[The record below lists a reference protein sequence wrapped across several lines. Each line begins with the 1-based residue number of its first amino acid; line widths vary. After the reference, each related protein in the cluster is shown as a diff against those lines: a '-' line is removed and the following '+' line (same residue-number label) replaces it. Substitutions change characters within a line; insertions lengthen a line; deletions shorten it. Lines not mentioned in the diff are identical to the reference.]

1 MDIPA
6 RLRKEVSVELC
17 KPLTN
22 IINSCL
28 AEGVYPALWKREW
41 VSPIPKVKEPEVL
54 KDVRKVA
61 STSDYNK
68 VLESVIKDFITED
81 ISHKLDPQQFGG
93 KKGHGTEHMIVSL
106 MDRILKL
113 LDNNNTRSA
122 VLKAGVDWSSAFER
136 GDPTKTTTRFIA
148 MGLRPSIVKLMSSY
162 MTSRHMTVKFN
173 GQESSLIKLCGGFP
187 AGSVIG
193 QDCYLVASNDAA
205 DHVSTDDRFRYIDD
219 LEILELVMLSGILQ
233 QYDGYSYVPS
243 DIPLNYSLL
252 PGNTTNTQSNLDTI
266 SRWTN
271 SNQMRLNPQ
280 KSSYMVFSRSREQFV
295 TRLTINNDKIDQKN
309 VSRILGCWVDE
320 DAGKWNTNT
329 KELCKSAYSRM
340 SMLTKLKYVGVSTE
354 DLIEIYTLFIRSR
367 AEYVSVVWHSSLTQE
382 QAQKIESIQK
392 TCLKIILRDNYID
405 YPTALEWTGLKELF
419 LRRQNRCLAFAKSSL
434 KYPIGAKMFPS
445 NHEHSQN
452 IRIREKFQVNF
463 AHTESYR
470 RSAVPYCQ
478 GLLNEDARAREVAA
492 RERQEARART
502 AELARRGEG
511 GEA

>member
-1 MDIPA
+1 MVG
-6 RLRKEVSVELC
+6 R
-17 KPLTN
+17 
-22 IINSCL
+22 IN
-28 AEGVYPALWKREW
+28 K
-41 VSPIPKVKEPEVL
+41 
-54 KDVRKVA
+54 
-61 STSDYNK
+61 
-68 VLESVIKDFITED
+68 
-81 ISHKLDPQQFGG
+81 H
-93 KKGHGTEHMIVSL
+93 
-106 MDRILKL
+106 
-113 LDNNNTRSA
+113 
-122 VLKAGVDWSSAFER
+122 
-136 GDPTKTTTRFIA
+136 
-148 MGLRPSIVKLMSSY
+148 
-162 MTSRHMTVKFN
+162 
-173 GQESSLIKLCGGFP
+173 
-187 AGSVIG
+187 
-193 QDCYLVASNDAA
+193 
-205 DHVSTDDRFRYIDD
+205 
-219 LEILELVMLSGILQ
+219 
-233 QYDGYSYVPS
+233 
-243 DIPLNYSLL
+243 
-252 PGNTTNTQSNLDTI
+252 
-266 SRWTN
+266 
-271 SNQMRLNPQ
+271 Q
-280 KSSYMVFSRSREQFV
+280 KH
-295 TRLTINNDKIDQKN
+295 

-382 QAQKIESIQK
+382 QAQKIENIQK
-392 TCLKIILRDNYID
+392 TSLKIILGENYID

-434 KYPIGAKMFPS
+434 KYPIGANMFPS